1 MSAIQPTHPYRA
13 LGAAFAVLAAAAMAE
28 AGSPAQQCQAGKN
41 KIAGKYAACRENAEA
56 KEATSGDGEKFHQ
69 AIAKCSLKFGI
80 AWQNAESKAV
90 GAGTTCPSVGD
101 AAAIEATV
109 TATTDAVAA
118 RASGIHF
125 FDKGDGTI
133 TDIHTGLQWEKK
145 STTEGSGENYGD
157 PHDVDNHYTWSAA
170 PSGAADG
177 PAFTDFLSKLN
188 SCTSSDGN
196 TISAGFAGHCDWRLP
211 TNGELQTILDFSQG
225 NCGGGSGACIDPIF
239 GPSQPS
245 QYWSSTTGS
254 GDARFGWF
262 VGFNDAT
269 TGNGYKDLVGCYV
282 RAVRG
287 GD

>member
-1 MSAIQPTHPYRA
+1 MSDIIPTRSYRA
-13 LGAAFAVLAAAAMAE
+13 LVAAIVVLAAAAMAE
-28 AGSPAQQCQAGKN
+28 AGSPEQQCQAGKN

-56 KEATSGDGEKFHQ
+56 KEVATGDDDKFHE

-80 AWQNAESKAV
+80 AWQKAESKAV

-101 AAAIEATV
+101 AAATEAKV
-109 TATTDAVAA
+109 TGATDAVAA

-125 FDKGDGTI
+125 VDNGNGTI
-133 TDIHTGLQWEKK
+133 TDTHTGLQWEKK
-145 STTEGSGENYGD
+145 NTTEGSGEDYGN
-157 PHDVDNHYTWSAA
+157 PHDVDNYYKWSAT

-177 PAFTDFLSKLN
+177 PAFADFLSKLN
-188 SCTSSDGN
+188 TCTSSDGN
-196 TISAGFAGHCDWRLP
+196 AISAGFAGHCDWRLP
-211 TNGELQTILDFSQG
+211 TSGDLQTILDFSQG

-245 QYWSSTTGS
+245 QYWSSITGA
-254 GDARFGWF
+254 GDVRFAWF
-262 VGFNDAT
+262 VGFNDGT
-269 TGNGYKDLVGCYV
+269 RGNGYKDLVGCYV